1 MSDIVLNKDFLNE
14 DVFLKIKSTL
24 LSNNFPWF
32 YNSFTGNI
40 NDRSNFLFYHYLFK
54 DNLQES
60 DFFNLILVPIL
71 SKLDCSFL
79 IRAKINLY
87 TKKEQQIE
95 TDFHVDQTYKH
106 KVAIFSVNSNNGFTL
121 FEDGRKITSEE
132 NQIAFF
138 EGDLKHCS
146 VNQTD
151 ENVRININI
160 NYI

>member
-79 IRAKINLY
+79 IIPCVSKQTPSDLLVCNESLY
-87 TKKEQQIE
+87 CGS
-95 TDFHVDQTYKH
+95 FGL
-106 KVAIFSVNSNNGFTL
+106 A
-121 FEDGRKITSEE
+121 R
-132 NQIAFF
+132 
-138 EGDLKHCS
+138 LKLKL
-146 VNQTD
+146 
-151 ENVRININI
+151 
-160 NYI
+160 